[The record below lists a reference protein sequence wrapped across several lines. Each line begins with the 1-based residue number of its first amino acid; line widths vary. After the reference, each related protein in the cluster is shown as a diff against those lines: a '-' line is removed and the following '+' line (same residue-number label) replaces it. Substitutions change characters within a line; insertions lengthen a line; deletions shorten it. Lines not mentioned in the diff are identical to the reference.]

1 MLGWGLGLGFRV
13 GMRVPA
19 LRPTPPR
26 GVARGGDLLSVE
38 VRVRA
43 RVRVQVGAGALV
55 RGLGLGLGVG
65 LGLVMGRI

>member
-1 MLGWGLGLGFRV
+1 MGFRV

-19 LRPTPPR
+19 LGPTPPR

-43 RVRVQVGAGALV
+43 RVRVQVGAGAWG
-55 RGLGLGLGVG
+55 RGSGWV
-65 LGLVMGRI
+65 

>member
-1 MLGWGLGLGFRV
+1 LGFRV

-19 LRPTPPR
+19 LGPAPPR